1 MNPNLDLRRIYR
13 IGLTM
18 VNNLPLTQEAA
29 EPVEREQDWTGLVAR
44 IAGGDQQAMS
54 LLYNGT
60 NRLVFGL
67 ILRILGDR
75 GMAEEVLLDV
85 YAQVWRQAERYDTAR
100 GAPLGWITT
109 IARSRAIDRLRSER
123 HNLQQDE
130 LNEATTSEQA
140 RVSNPETATAMSEMR
155 EIVKAA
161 LDSLPPEQREVIELS
176 YYSGFTQTE
185 IAGRLGQ
192 PLGTI
197 KTRTRLGMIKLR
209 ELLKPVKESS
219 L

>member
-1 MNPNLDLRRIYR
+1 MNPESFLLRINR
-13 IGLTM
+13 IGLNM
-18 VNNLPLTQEAA
+18 VNNIPLTQETA
-29 EPVEREQDWTGLVAR
+29 EPSEREQDWTALIAR
-44 IAGGDQQAMS
+44 IASGDQQAMS

-60 NRLVFGL
+60 NRLIFGL

-75 GMAEEVLLDV
+75 SMAEEVLLDV
-85 YAQVWRQAERYDTAR
+85 YAQVWRQAERYDTSR

-130 LNEATTSEQA
+130 LNEATTSEPA
-140 RVSNPETATAMSEMR
+140 RASNPETATAMSEMR

-161 LDSLPPEQREVIELS
+161 LDGLPPEQREVIELS

-185 IAGRLGQ
+185 IAERLGQ

-209 ELLKPVKESS
+209 EVLRPVKESS

>member
-1 MNPNLDLRRIYR
+1 
-13 IGLTM
+13 M
-18 VNNLPLTQEAA
+18 VKNIPLTEDAA
-29 EPVEREQDWTGLVAR
+29 EPSGRDQDWIGLIAR
-44 IAGGDQQAMS
+44 IATGDQQAMS

-60 NRLVFGL
+60 SRLIFGL
-67 ILRILGDR
+67 ILRIIGDR
-75 GMAEEVLLDV
+75 SLAEEVLLDV
-85 YAQVWRQAERYDTAR
+85 YAQVWRQAERYDTSR
-100 GAPLGWITT
+100 GAALGWITT

-130 LNEATTSEQA
+130 LNEATVSEPSRA
-140 RVSNPETATAMSEMR
+140 ANPETATAMAEMSS
-155 EIVKAA
+155 IVRAA

-176 YYSGFTQTE
+176 YYSGYTQTE
-185 IAGRLGQ
+185 IAAKLGQ

-209 ELLKPVKESS
+209 EVLKPVMESP

>member
-1 MNPNLDLRRIYR
+1 MNPKIVFLRIYR
-13 IGLTM
+13 IGLNM
-18 VNNLPLTQEAA
+18 VNNIPLTQEAV
-29 EPVEREQDWTGLVAR
+29 EPLEQEQDWTALVAR
-44 IAGGDQQAMS
+44 IARGDQQAMS

-60 NRLVFGL
+60 NRLIFGL

-75 GMAEEVLLDV
+75 SMAEEVLLDV
-85 YAQVWRQAERYDTAR
+85 YAQVWRQADRYDTSR

-123 HNLQQDE
+123 HNLQHDE

-140 RVSNPETATAMSEMR
+140 RTSNPETATAMSEMR
-155 EIVKAA
+155 KIVKAA
-161 LDSLPPEQREVIELS
+161 LDNLPPEQREVIELS

-185 IAGRLGQ
+185 IAERLGQ

-209 ELLKPVKESS
+209 EVLRPVKESS

>member
-1 MNPNLDLRRIYR
+1 MNPKFIFLRIYR
-13 IGLTM
+13 IGLNM
-18 VNNLPLTQEAA
+18 VNNIPLTQEVVAPLEQ
-29 EPVEREQDWTGLVAR
+29 EPDWTALVAR
-44 IAGGDQQAMS
+44 IARGDQQAMS

-60 NRLVFGL
+60 NRLIFGL
-67 ILRILGDR
+67 ILRIIGDR
-75 GMAEEVLLDV
+75 SMAEEVLLDV
-85 YAQVWRQAERYDTAR
+85 YAQVWRQADRYDTSR

-109 IARSRAIDRLRSER
+109 IARSRAIDRLRAER

-130 LNEATTSEQA
+130 LNEATTSEQS
-140 RVSNPETATAMSEMR
+140 RTSNPETATAMSEMR

-161 LDSLPPEQREVIELS
+161 LDNLPPEQREVIELS

-185 IAGRLGQ
+185 IAERLGQ

-209 ELLKPVKESS
+209 EVLRPVKESS

>member
-1 MNPNLDLRRIYR
+1 
-13 IGLTM
+13 M
-18 VNNLPLTQEAA
+18 VKKIPLTEDAV
-29 EPVEREQDWTGLVAR
+29 EPSGRDQDWVGLIAR
-44 IAGGDQQAMS
+44 IATGDQQAMS

-60 NRLVFGL
+60 SRLIFGL
-67 ILRILGDR
+67 ILRIIGDR
-75 GMAEEVLLDV
+75 SMAEEVLLDV
-85 YAQVWRQAERYDTAR
+85 YAQVWRQADRYDISR
-100 GAPLGWITT
+100 GAALGWITT

-130 LNEATTSEQA
+130 LNEATTSEPSRTA
-140 RVSNPETATAMSEMR
+140 NPETATAMAEMST
-155 EIVKAA
+155 IVRAA

-176 YYSGFTQTE
+176 YYAGYTQTE
-185 IAGRLGQ
+185 IAAKLGQ

-209 ELLKPVKESS
+209 EVLKPVMESP

>member
-1 MNPNLDLRRIYR
+1 
-13 IGLTM
+13 M
-18 VNNLPLTQEAA
+18 VKNIPLTQEAV
-29 EPVEREQDWTGLVAR
+29 EPCDRDQDWAALVAR
-44 IAGGDQQAMS
+44 IACGDQQAMS

-67 ILRILGDR
+67 ILRIIGDR
-75 GMAEEVLLDV
+75 GMAEEVLVDV
-85 YAQVWRQAERYDTAR
+85 YAQVWRQAERYDSSR

-130 LNEATTSEQA
+130 LNEATTAEPA
-140 RVSNPETATAMSEMR
+140 RSSNPETATAMSEMR
-155 EIVKAA
+155 EIVQAA
-161 LDSLPPEQREVIELS
+161 LDGLPPEQREVIELS

-185 IAGRLGQ
+185 IAARLGQ

-209 ELLKPVKESS
+209 EVLKPVMESQ

>member
-1 MNPNLDLRRIYR
+1 MNPKSFLLRNCR
-13 IGLTM
+13 IGLNM
-18 VNNLPLTQEAA
+18 VNNIPLTQEVA
-29 EPVEREQDWTGLVAR
+29 EPLEREQDWAALVAR
-44 IAGGDQQAMS
+44 ISCGDQQAMS

-60 NRLVFGL
+60 NRLIFGL

-75 GMAEEVLLDV
+75 SMAEEVLLDV

-130 LNEATTSEQA
+130 LNEATTSEPA
-140 RVSNPETATAMSEMR
+140 RTSNPETATAMSEMR

-185 IAGRLGQ
+185 IAERLGQ

-209 ELLKPVKESS
+209 EVLRPVKESS

>member
-1 MNPNLDLRRIYR
+1 
-13 IGLTM
+13 M
-18 VNNLPLTQEAA
+18 VKKIPLTEEAV
-29 EPVEREQDWTGLVAR
+29 EPSRHDQDWVGLIAR
-44 IAGGDQQAMS
+44 IADGDQQAMS

-60 NRLVFGL
+60 NRLIFGL

-75 GMAEEVLLDV
+75 SMAEEVLLDV
-85 YAQVWRQAERYDTAR
+85 YAQVWRQANRYDIAR
-100 GAPLGWITT
+100 GAALGWITT

-130 LNEATTSEQA
+130 LNEATTSEPA
-140 RVSNPETATAMSEMR
+140 RLANPETATVLSEISG
-155 EIVKAA
+155 IVRAA
-161 LDSLPPEQREVIELS
+161 LDGLPPEQREVIELS
-176 YYSGFTQTE
+176 YYSGYTQTE
-185 IAGRLGQ
+185 IAAKLGQ

-209 ELLKPVKESS
+209 EVLRPIMESP

>member
-1 MNPNLDLRRIYR
+1 MNPESFLLRINR
-13 IGLTM
+13 IGLNM
-18 VNNLPLTQEAA
+18 VNNIPLTQETA
-29 EPVEREQDWTGLVAR
+29 EPSEREQDWTALVAR
-44 IAGGDQQAMS
+44 IASGDQQAMS

-60 NRLVFGL
+60 NRLIFGL

-75 GMAEEVLLDV
+75 SMAEEVLLDV
-85 YAQVWRQAERYDTAR
+85 YAQVWRQAERYDTSR

-130 LNEATTSEQA
+130 LNEATTSEPA
-140 RVSNPETATAMSEMR
+140 RASNPETATAMSEMR

-161 LDSLPPEQREVIELS
+161 LDGLPPEQREVIELS

-185 IAGRLGQ
+185 IAERLGQ

-209 ELLKPVKESS
+209 EVLRPVKESS